1 LTAVAITAMA
11 LGIIRIG
18 WAVSMLALPKL
29 LAFETKMLRGAVRAN
44 ELGTLQRES
53 LDRLATLS
61 AAFVEAHLGLTIGVA
76 GLAAMLIIGGVGCL
90 QLRPRFRLAA
100 MVGFLGLLATDAAL
114 ATDEVSYQRVV
125 KDETDRLS
133 ARTME
138 LTGQGQGQ
146 RKSDGALRTISS
158 FSKSM
163 ETTSLYVTV
172 GWMALRMV
180 ICAGGFATLAR
191 ASTKRLFEPAT
202 NPIRV

>member
-18 WAVSMLALPKL
+18 WAASMLALPKV
-29 LAFETKMLRGAVRAN
+29 LAFETKMLGGAVGAN

-53 LDRLATLS
+53 LDRLAALS
-61 AAFVEAHLGLTIGVA
+61 AAFVDAHLGLVIGVA
-76 GLAAMLIIGGVGCL
+76 AFAAVLIVGGIGCL
-90 QLRPRFRLAA
+90 KLRPRFRLAA
-100 MVGFLGLLATDAAL
+100 MVGFLGLMATDAAL

-125 KDETDRLS
+125 KDETDRFS

-138 LTGQGQGQ
+138 LTGQG
-146 RKSDGALRTISS
+146 RGADAAMRTISS

-163 ETTSLYVTV
+163 ETTGLYVTV
-172 GWMALRMV
+172 GWMALRVV

-191 ASTKRLFEPAT
+191 ASTKRLFEPSAS
-202 NPIRV
+202 